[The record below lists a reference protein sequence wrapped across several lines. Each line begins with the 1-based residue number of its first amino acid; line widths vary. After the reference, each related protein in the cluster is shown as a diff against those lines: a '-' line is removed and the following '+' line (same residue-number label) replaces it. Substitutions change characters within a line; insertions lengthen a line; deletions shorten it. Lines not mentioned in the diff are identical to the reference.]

1 MLVGGSDLKNDPFA
15 VFVTPPANETA
26 EERYL
31 RERIESE
38 AQEESDRI
46 DYEIKMEKA
55 AAKKQQKQLVKVLL
69 LGQSESGKS
78 TTLKSLFIILSSLI
92 VLFKPP

>member
-1 MLVGGSDLKNDPFA
+1 MGGIDKNDPFA
-15 VFVTPPANETA
+15 AFVTPPPNETA

-31 RERIESE
+31 RERMETE
-38 AQEESDRI
+38 AQQESDRI

-55 AAKKQQKQLVKVLL
+55 AAKKQVVKVLL

-78 TTLKSLFIILSSLI
+78 TTLKSWFI
-92 VLFKPP
+92 